1 MNGCQ
6 SGNQDDNYKVNYK
19 RIKLSGFTFEN
30 HIFVE
35 YILTTILYL

>member
-1 MNGCQ
+1 MNRCQ

-19 RIKLSGFTFEN
+19 RIKLSGFKFEN
-30 HIFVE
+30 HICVE